1 MRRHLE
7 LSAVSLFRR
16 LLFSRPCLL
25 LAVDTLCKKSAL
37 LSVFVF
43 VFYVRSHFVQRL
55 FAQLVG
61 SATKGQ
67 KGSMEK
73 DQIIGTVSWT
83 G

>member
-16 LLFSRPCLL
+16 LLFSRPRLL
-25 LAVDTLCKKSAL
+25 DTLCKKSAL

-43 VFYVRSHFVQRL
+43 VFYVRSHFVQIL

-61 SATKGQ
+61 SATKRQ

-73 DQIIGTVSWT
+73 DLR
-83 G
+83 